1 MLDLTPIIAVARAQD
16 GIVTNAQAS
25 DLGLTPSAR
34 RNVTRRQ
41 GWRQPFFGI
50 LYVPEATENVDR
62 SRARAAALRFPKGVV
77 SLRSAARFWGL
88 EGLPLRGPAEA
99 VSVTLPRTS
108 GCRQPPGL
116 ALTWRSLAPEDVV
129 DVDGIRVT
137 TPARTLQD
145 LARTESREIAVC
157 TAESA
162 IRKKLLTP
170 DEIAALPSPTAPS
183 PWPLVDPLSQ
193 KPIETLVRLP
203 LVDAGVGPLISQ
215 YAVTTSSGILLA
227 AIDLAL
233 PQYRIG
239 LEADGR
245 EGHDDDK
252 AFVWDRRRDVLL
264 AEEGWIIIR
273 FSWQD
278 ALRPAYVIQ
287 TVVRAIER
295 VRRQYLVAR

>member
-1 MLDLTPIIAVARAQD
+1 M
-16 GIVTNAQAS
+16 S
-25 DLGLTPSAR
+25 
-34 RNVTRRQ
+34 
-41 GWRQPFFGI
+41 
-50 LYVPEATENVDR
+50 
-62 SRARAAALRFPKGVV
+62 
-77 SLRSAARFWGL
+77 
-88 EGLPLRGPAEA
+88 
-99 VSVTLPRTS
+99 
-108 GCRQPPGL
+108 
-116 ALTWRSLAPEDVV
+116 LTWRALAPEDVV

-162 IRKKLLTP
+162 LRRRLLTP
-170 DEIAALPSPTAPS
+170 DEITALPSPITPS
-183 PWPLVDPLSQ
+183 NWPLVDPLSQ

-203 LVDAGVGPLISQ
+203 LVDAGIGPLVSQ
-215 YAVTTSSGILLA
+215 YELKTSSGILLA

-278 ALRPAYVIQ
+278 ALRPVYVIQ
-287 TVVRAIER
+287 TVNRAIER
-295 VRRQYLVAR
+295 VRAQYRMAQ